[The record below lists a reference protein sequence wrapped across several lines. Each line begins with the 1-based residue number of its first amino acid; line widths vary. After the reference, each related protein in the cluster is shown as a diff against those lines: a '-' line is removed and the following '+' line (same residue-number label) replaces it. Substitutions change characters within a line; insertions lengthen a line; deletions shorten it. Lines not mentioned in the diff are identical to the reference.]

1 MSNNDPYADK
11 QPLNPLEHFQR
22 APRKKFGAIVR
33 SSIIT
38 GVFVVIPI
46 FLSLWVAW
54 SLYSFLT
61 DWAVPFTKE
70 IAERTPDWISPAV
83 AMQIVRV
90 ASLIVV
96 ALGLFFI
103 GLLTKITIGKRLL
116 SLAEAIMMKLPI
128 ISFVYTTCKQIGD
141 ALWSSQSGNMFHQVV
156 LFEYPRKG
164 SYSVGFLTSEV
175 GDEFEISRRLGKP
188 LVSVFMPTTPNPT
201 SGFLMYIPK
210 DECHFLDMSVSDAMR
225 LIVSCGAVL
234 PGMPEKK
241 NDENEEK

>member
-1 MSNNDPYADK
+1 MSSNQKPYDAK
-11 QPLNPLEHFQR
+11 QPLNPLEHFQK
-22 APRKKFGAIVR
+22 RKSLGAIIR

-46 FLSLWVAW
+46 FLSLWAAW

-61 DWAVPFTKE
+61 DWAVPFSQE
-70 IAERTPDWISPAV
+70 IADKTPQWISPFV

-96 ALGLFFI
+96 AICLFLI
-103 GLLTKITIGKRLL
+103 GLLAKITVGRKLL
-116 SLAEAIMMKLPI
+116 SFAESILLKLPI

-141 ALWSSQSGNMFHQVV
+141 ALWSSKSGNMFQQVV

-175 GDEFEISRRLGKP
+175 GEDFEISKKIGKP
-188 LVSVFMPTTPNPT
+188 MVSVFMPTTPNPT

-210 DECHFLDMSVSDAMR
+210 DECQFLDMSVSEAMR

-234 PGMPEKK
+234 PGTQDNTEE
-241 NDENEEK
+241 ENK

>member
-1 MSNNDPYADK
+1 MSNDNNPCNTHHAM
-11 QPLNPLEHFQR
+11 NPLKKFQNP
-22 APRKKFGAIVR
+22 AKKSFGAIVR

-46 FLSLWVAW
+46 FLSFWAAW

-61 DWAVPFTKE
+61 DWAVPFSQK
-70 IAERTPDWISPAV
+70 IADSTPEWLTPFIAK
-83 AMQIVRV
+83 QLVRV
-90 ASLIVV
+90 ASLIIV
-96 ALGLFFI
+96 ALCLFFI

-116 SLAEAIMMKLPI
+116 SLAEAVLMKLPI

-141 ALWSSQSGNMFHQVV
+141 ALWSSKSGNMFHQVV

-164 SYSVGFLTSEV
+164 SYSIGFLTSEV
-175 GDEFEISRRLGKP
+175 GDEFEVSRKLGKP
-188 LVSVFMPTTPNPT
+188 MVSVFMPTTPNPT

-210 DECHFLDMSVSDAMR
+210 DECQFLDMPVSDAMR

-234 PGMPEKK
+234 PGTQEKK
-241 NDENEEK
+241 EEEN